1 MATVGQSRHPGGRP
15 RTIRR
20 CELGVKIERL
30 ADCRG
35 LHIDEVAEHAGIAKA
50 TLYRILTGG
59 IASPRIATIKA
70 IASALG
76 VRLDKLA

>member
-1 MATVGQSRHPGGRP
+1 MAVGTERHAGGRP

-20 CELGVKIERL
+20 CALGMKIEHF
-30 ADCRG
+30 ADNRG
-35 LHIDEVAEHAGIAKA
+35 MHIDEVAETAGIAKA

-59 IASPRIATIKA
+59 IKSPRLATVQA

-76 VRLDKLA
+76 VKLEKLA